1 MAYIPPHKRHSQY
14 PLMPSPPPVMPVPK
28 FNRNLN
34 LGSPRHNADMGAK
47 IVYADITAYRW
58 LAVGSEDDTCFPS
71 SVHLQPFSLEHAH
84 PKRGAKSFVLANN
97 NLAKDNDEVREN
109 IPRSP
114 WESIAEDVWPD
125 VLSACK
131 IVNNEMEE
139 KPRLVARFGHVVFL
153 GRDNSLG
160 LESVREGQVAEET
173 ILRQLTKFF
182 YNDVPATYAEKI
194 INEVVPKIGVD
205 FEEYED
211 VYRIMLSDSKRP
223 NLSISCR
230 CTVKEDKTL
239 ELFKVYVDPLRHLVV
254 NISSI
259 DKNLDLRLALR
270 SKKTFAAVSDDEMNS
285 IRNLIDL
292 AILDPEVKGGLRW
305 PMGKSYWG
313 DRYRVIGVQHTETKS
328 YKSPSLRL
336 KIRHADRFRFK
347 TATGETAIEI
357 SLELRSIVSEIQ
369 DGKIDADSIHNG
381 FKDYLRLIWDHFL
394 AC

>member
-1 MAYIPPHKRHSQY
+1 MAYIPPHKRHSEY

-28 FNRNLN
+28 FNRKLN

-58 LAVGSEDDTCFPS
+58 LAVGSDDDICFPS

-153 GRDNSLG
+153 GDNSLG

-211 VYRIMLSDSKRP
+211 VYRIMLSDTKRP

-239 ELFKVYVDPLRHLVV
+239 ELYKVYVDPLRHLVV

-292 AILDPEVKGGLRW
+292 AILDPKVKGGLRW

-369 DGKIDADSIHNG
+369 
-381 FKDYLRLIWDHFL
+381 
-394 AC
+394 

>member
-153 GRDNSLG
+153 GDNSLG

>member
-1 MAYIPPHKRHSQY
+1 MAYIPPHKRHSEY

-153 GRDNSLG
+153 GDNSLG

-211 VYRIMLSDSKRP
+211 VYRIMLSDTKRP

-239 ELFKVYVDPLRHLVV
+239 ELYKVYVDPLRHLVV

>member
-1 MAYIPPHKRHSQY
+1 MAYIPPHKRHSEY

-28 FNRNLN
+28 FNRKLN

-58 LAVGSEDDTCFPS
+58 LAVGSDDDICFPS

-153 GRDNSLG
+153 GDNSLG

-211 VYRIMLSDSKRP
+211 VYRIMLSDTKRP

-239 ELFKVYVDPLRHLVV
+239 ELYKVYVDPLRHLVV

-292 AILDPEVKGGLRW
+292 AILDPKVKGGLRW

-369 DGKIDADSIHNG
+369 DGKIDADSIYNG

>member
-1 MAYIPPHKRHSQY
+1 MAYIPPHKRHSEY

-28 FNRNLN
+28 FNRKLN
-34 LGSPRHNADMGAK
+34 LGSPRHTADTGAK

-58 LAVGSEDDTCFPS
+58 LAVGSDDDICFPS

-84 PKRGAKSFVLANN
+84 PKRGAKSFVLVNN

-153 GRDNSLG
+153 GDNSLG

-182 YNDVPATYAEKI
+182 YNDVPATCAEKI

-239 ELFKVYVDPLRHLVV
+239 ELYKVYVDPLRHLVV

-305 PMGKSYWG
+305 PMGKSSWG

-369 DGKIDADSIHNG
+369 DGKIDADSIYNG

>member
-1 MAYIPPHKRHSQY
+1 MAYIPPHKRHSEY

-28 FNRNLN
+28 FNRKLN
-34 LGSPRHNADMGAK
+34 LGSPRHNADTGAK

-58 LAVGSEDDTCFPS
+58 LAVGSDDDICFPS
-71 SVHLQPFSLEHAH
+71 SAHLQPFSLEHAH
-84 PKRGAKSFVLANN
+84 PKRGAKSFVLVNN

-153 GRDNSLG
+153 GDNSLG

-173 ILRQLTKFF
+173 ILSQLTKFF
-182 YNDVPATYAEKI
+182 FNDVSATYAEKI

-239 ELFKVYVDPLRHLVV
+239 ELYKVYVDPLRHLVV

-305 PMGKSYWG
+305 PVGKSYWG

-347 TATGETAIEI
+347 TATGEAAIEI

-369 DGKIDADSIHNG
+369 DGKIDADSIYNG